1 MQSKHKQNSRRHMV
15 NGTPCIKHQVNTLI
29 FIYLGYFMYASGD
42 EGSPG
47 TSFFLESDMHS
58 SAINTCFHF
67 LYSIQVSTL
76 YIYSFSIMQKIKDT
90 LKS

>member
-47 TSFFLESDMHS
+47 TSFILESDMHS

-67 LYSIQVSTL
+67 LYSIQVNYTVTVL
-76 YIYSFSIMQKIKDT
+76 V
-90 LKS
+90 